1 MYGGLKSKFKFS
13 KLLLDRTTNFAES
26 CCMYSIVQTK
36 VIHRVI
42 HLFII
47 LGFVSCQ
54 VKYTPQKP
62 AITFQEIKQEKEN
75 KSYQKAEKLIEPY
88 RTPIDSLMKEAVA
101 FLDNEATKSR
111 PEGALGNLIADITR
125 EIAANMSK
133 KNIDACFLNNGGLR
147 IELPKGT
154 ITRSMVFELLPFDND
169 LVIVKFKGNQL
180 QDILNQIATK
190 KGEPVSGIRM
200 RINQN
205 LAEEITINGKALQ
218 KDSTYYVVSSDYLL
232 NNGDNFQIPTPIE
245 RIDLNI
251 KLRDAVFKYFIE
263 LKKNQ
268 ITLSPK
274 LDGRIY

>member
-1 MYGGLKSKFKFS
+1 MFS
-13 KLLLDRTTNFAES
+13 
-26 CCMYSIVQTK
+26 TK

-42 HLFII
+42 HLFILAI
-47 LGFVSCQ
+47 SLTACKVNYSA
-54 VKYTPQKP
+54 QKP
-62 AITFQEIKQEKEN
+62 AISFQEIKKEDEN
-75 KSYQKAEKLIEPY
+75 KSYQKADKLIAPY
-88 RTPIDSLMKEAVA
+88 RTPIDSMMKEPVA
-101 FLDNEATKSR
+101 FTDNEATKSR
-111 PEGALGNLIADITR
+111 PEGTLGNLIADITR

-200 RINQN
+200 KINQN
-205 LAEEITINGKALQ
+205 VAEEITINGKAIQ
-218 KDSTYYVVSSDYLL
+218 NDSTYYVVSSDYLI

-251 KLRDAVFKYFIE
+251 KLRDAVFKHFLE
-263 LKKNQ
+263 LKKQQ
-268 ITLSPK
+268 IILSPK

>member
-1 MYGGLKSKFKFS
+1 
-13 KLLLDRTTNFAES
+13 
-26 CCMYSIVQTK
+26 MYSKVPTK

-42 HLFII
+42 HLFILAI
-47 LGFVSCQ
+47 SLTGCQ
-54 VKYTPQKP
+54 VKYTAQKP
-62 AITFQEIKQEKEN
+62 AITFQEVKKEDEN
-75 KSYQKAEKLIEPY
+75 RSYQKAEKLIEPY

-101 FLDNEATKSR
+101 FTDNECTKSR
-111 PEGALGNLIADITR
+111 PEGTLGNLIADITR
-125 EIAANMSK
+125 EIAAKMSK

-154 ITRSMVFELLPFDND
+154 ITRSMVFELLPFDNE

-205 LAEEITINGKALQ
+205 MAEEITINGKAIQ
-218 KDSTYYVVSSDYLL
+218 NDSTYYVVSSDYLI

-251 KLRDAVFKYFIE
+251 KLRDAVFNYFIE
-263 LKKNQ
+263 LKKQQ
-268 ITLSPK
+268 IILSPK

>member
-1 MYGGLKSKFKFS
+1 
-13 KLLLDRTTNFAES
+13 
-26 CCMYSIVQTK
+26 MYSTK

-42 HLFII
+42 HLFILAI
-47 LGFVSCQ
+47 SLTACQ
-54 VKYTPQKP
+54 VNYTVQKP
-62 AITFQEIKQEKEN
+62 AITFQEIKKEDEN
-75 KSYQKAEKLIEPY
+75 KSYQNAEKLIAPY

-101 FLDNEATKSR
+101 FTDNEATKSR
-111 PEGALGNLIADITR
+111 PEGTLGNLIADITKD
-125 EIAANMSK
+125 IAANMSK
-133 KNIDACFLNNGGLR
+133 KSIDACFLNNGGLR

-154 ITRSMVFELLPFDND
+154 ITRSMVFELLPFDNE

-200 RINQN
+200 KINQN
-205 LAEEITINGKALQ
+205 VAEEITINGKAIQ
-218 KDSTYYVVSSDYLL
+218 NDSIYYVVSSDYLI

-251 KLRDAVFKYFIE
+251 KLRDAVLKHFLE
-263 LKKNQ
+263 LKKQQ
-268 ITLSPK
+268 IILSPK

>member
-1 MYGGLKSKFKFS
+1 M
-13 KLLLDRTTNFAES
+13 
-26 CCMYSIVQTK
+26 VPTK

-47 LGFVSCQ
+47 GISLTACQ
-54 VKYTPQKP
+54 VKYTAQKP
-62 AITFQEIKQEKEN
+62 AITFQEVKKEDEN

-101 FLDNEATKSR
+101 YTDNEATKSR
-111 PEGALGNLIADITR
+111 PEGTLGNLIADITR

-169 LVIVKFKGNQL
+169 LVVVKFRGNQL
-180 QDILNQIATK
+180 REILNQIAQK

-200 RINQN
+200 KINQEI
-205 LAEEITINGKALQ
+205 AEEITINGKALQ
-218 KDSTYYVVSSDYLL
+218 NDSTYYVVSSDYLL

-251 KLRDAVFKYFIE
+251 KLRDAVFKHFLE
-263 LKKNQ
+263 LKKQQ
-268 ITLSPK
+268 IILSPK

>member
-1 MYGGLKSKFKFS
+1 MDTRFWGPSGWRL
-13 KLLLDRTTNFAES
+13 
-26 CCMYSIVQTK
+26 
-36 VIHRVI
+36 I
-42 HLFII
+42 HL
-47 LGFVSCQ
+47 
-54 VKYTPQKP
+54 
-62 AITFQEIKQEKEN
+62 
-75 KSYQKAEKLIEPY
+75 
-88 RTPIDSLMKEAVA
+88 
-101 FLDNEATKSR
+101 
-111 PEGALGNLIADITR
+111 
-125 EIAANMSK
+125 IAAAKRKESHE
-133 KNIDACFLNNGGLR
+133 F
-147 IELPKGT
+147 
-154 ITRSMVFELLPFDND
+154 FELLPFDND

-205 LAEEITINGKALQ
+205 LAEEI
-218 KDSTYYVVSSDYLL
+218 STYYVVSSDYLL

>member
-1 MYGGLKSKFKFS
+1 M
-13 KLLLDRTTNFAES
+13 
-26 CCMYSIVQTK
+26 VPTK

-42 HLFII
+42 HLFILAI
-47 LGFVSCQ
+47 SLSACQ
-54 VKYTPQKP
+54 VKYIAQKP
-62 AITFQEIKQEKEN
+62 AITFQEIKREDEN

-101 FLDNEATKSR
+101 YSDNEATKSR
-111 PEGALGNLIADITR
+111 PEGTLGNLIADITR

-169 LVIVKFKGNQL
+169 LVVVKFTGNQL
-180 QDILNQIATK
+180 REILNQIAQK

-200 RINQN
+200 KISHDV
-205 LAEEITINGKALQ
+205 AEEITINGKALQ
-218 KDSTYYVVSSDYLL
+218 NDSTYYVVSSDYLL
-232 NNGDNFQIPTPIE
+232 NNGDNFQIPTPME
-245 RIDLNI
+245 RIDLNV
-251 KLRDAVFKYFIE
+251 KLRDAVFNYFIE
-263 LKKNQ
+263 LKKKK
-268 ITLSPK
+268 IILSPK